1 MNDSVSENPG
11 SSVRMQLS
19 FDADFSWSAQGR
31 RTDRE
36 SLFSHPFMV
45 AESRLDPKT
54 GDWVEKRPLLRTR
67 PRERAGSH
75 RRGDGEGEGERG
87 KTVYIQI
94 RAQKPV
100 STLRLGQT
108 VPETCPV

>member
-1 MNDSVSENPG
+1 
-11 SSVRMQLS
+11 MQLS
-19 FDADFSWSAQGR
+19 FDADFNWSAQGR

-36 SLFSHPFMV
+36 ALFLHPFVV

-54 GDWVEKRPLLRTR
+54 GNWVEKRPLLRTR
-67 PRERAGSH
+67 PRERAGSC
-75 RRGDGEGEGERG
+75 RRGDGEGEGEGERG
-87 KTVYIQI
+87 KTVYMQI

-108 VPETCPV
+108 VPDTCPV